1 MSDSAETPEVDAETQ
16 ALVDKINLV
25 DRADCVACRCLG
37 TVIYVL
43 RNTLRRCS
51 DVLAGLL
58 EMNEEPAD
66 ELLLPDCTP
75 RAFARFVSL
84 IYPDFC
90 HSQQTATAEF
100 VMDVFPIAHKYDCTA
115 QMEWC
120 FMWAAEPSKKAL
132 EGRALDA
139 VLLMDF
145 LCRGAHAWGTAM
157 DKQIAQRVFTP
168 GKVQVAHLELLR
180 PESMKRII
188 DAAVRKKYVRQHI
201 SSEQE
206 QHILMFT

>member
-1 MSDSAETPEVDAETQ
+1 MSADSVKTPEVDAETQ

-120 FMWAAEPSKKAL
+120 VMWAAEPSKKAL

-145 LCRGAHAWGTAM
+145 LSRGACACAWGTAM

-188 DAAVRKKYVRQHI
+188 DAAVRKKFVH
-201 SSEQE
+201 SEG